1 MSEHINKIEE
11 SHSPPCDV
19 SLMLRAHAELRCL
32 SREVIP
38 VLRQLET
45 GEDLPEEQYGAAM
58 AYLEVTWLQARN
70 RAQETDAAR
79 RRLRGAT
86 GQKHEADADLY
97 GGACRYYDAVRALR
111 SVVCA
116 RLMSLMSAAEH
127 AARCCAQDIAP
138 RAGA

>member
-1 MSEHINKIEE
+1 MSEHINKIEG

-32 SREVIP
+32 SREVVP

-45 GEDLPEEQYGAAM
+45 GEGLPEEQYGAAM

-79 RRLRGAT
+79 RRLCGAA
-86 GQKHEADADLY
+86 GQEHEADADLY
-97 GGACRYYDAVRALR
+97 GGACRYHDAVRELR
-111 SVVCA
+111 SVVRA

-127 AARCCAQDIAP
+127 AALCCAHDIAP